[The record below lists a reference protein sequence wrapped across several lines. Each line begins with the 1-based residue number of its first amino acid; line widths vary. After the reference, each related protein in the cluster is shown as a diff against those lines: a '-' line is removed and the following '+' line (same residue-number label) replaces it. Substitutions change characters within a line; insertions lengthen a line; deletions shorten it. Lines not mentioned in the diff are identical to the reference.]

1 MLELRVKD
9 RGRRLNT
16 LLRLKTVLENLS
28 LPFQIEDVVD
38 VGDEIVVTFD
48 ADEEAILQALI
59 TVVFRQTPDGR
70 ELFSRSAILK
80 RKPKRA
86 RARGGKFK
94 KDDPA
99 TEENEAWEGGK
110 APTKKKSAPRK
121 KATKKKA
128 PAKKK

>member
-70 ELFSRSAILK
+70 ELFSRSAIRK
-80 RKPKRA
+80 RRAKRA
-86 RARGGKFK
+86 RAAAGKFK

-99 TEENEAWEGGK
+99 TEKNEAWEGGK